1 MQKAQKCV
9 LMEQHLSQKLSFL
22 LMLFESKQLQQKKR
36 IFTCWILTSKIFLWV
51 CTILL
56 RMSAGYK
63 RVNSSNKM
71 LCNGQQVNN
80 SALWTNR

>member
-1 MQKAQKCV
+1 MCV
-9 LMEQHLSQKLSFL
+9 DGKTSISETVLSSHVVR
-22 LMLFESKQLQQKKR
+22 KQTTAAKKG
-36 IFTCWILTSKIFLWV
+36 ILTCWILTSKIFLWV